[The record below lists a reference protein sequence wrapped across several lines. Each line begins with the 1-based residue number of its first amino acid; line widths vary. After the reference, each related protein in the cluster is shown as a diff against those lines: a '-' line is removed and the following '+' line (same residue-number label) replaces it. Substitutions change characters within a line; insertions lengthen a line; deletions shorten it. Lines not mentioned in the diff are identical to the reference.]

1 MKREACRTG
10 SRLAPFLAVLLTVV
24 GCSPRPGT
32 EDLQDYVEDVMARQ
46 QPSIQPLPEIKPYRT
61 FLYRAN
67 ADGLRDPF
75 ESSLDGAGD
84 IDEQAEGKDSGL
96 HPDVDRP
103 REVLE
108 DFPLDSLRML
118 GTLRQ
123 QGSVWGVV
131 LAPDGTV
138 YRVQAGNHMGQNYG
152 EVLSISE
159 DRISVWEI
167 IPNGSGG
174 WQRREAALSLSE

>member
-1 MKREACRTG
+1 M
-10 SRLAPFLAVLLTVV
+10 SRRLGCARPGLGTVMAAVLMI

-32 EDLQDYVEDVMARQ
+32 GDLEDYVHDVMARQ
-46 QPSIQPLPEIKPYRT
+46 RPSIQPLPEIKPYRT
-61 FLYRAN
+61 FLYRAH

-75 ESSLDGAGD
+75 ESSLEGGGGAG
-84 IDEQAEGKDSGL
+84 EQAGGEDSGL

-108 DFPLDSLRML
+108 EFPLDSLRML

-123 QGSVWGVV
+123 KGSVWGVV
-131 LAPDGTV
+131 QAPDGAV
-138 YRVQAGNHMGQNYG
+138 YRVQPGNHMGQNYG

-159 DRISVWEI
+159 DQISVWEI

-174 WQRREAALSLSE
+174 WQRREAALGLSE